1 MAPDASFARPLH
13 DRQGLTAAELLSVIR
28 HERETLSGEKFDIAK
43 WEEAVTTLEADPNPK
58 VAEKAKEF
66 KTIIEEWK
74 ALPAGA

>member
-1 MAPDASFARPLH
+1 MPA
-13 DRQGLTAAELLSVIR
+13 QIEGLTAAELLSVIR

-58 VAEKAKEF
+58 VAEKAKIQ
-66 KTIIEEWK
+66 TIIEEWK